1 MVGGRT
7 KKHHFGRIHAFS
19 SGKAPSSD
27 EQSQIGGP
35 GFSRLVYC
43 NDPECVEAASLK
55 YKDNYVSSTK
65 YNIATFLPKAL
76 FEQFR
81 RVANVYFLLCA
92 LLAFTPLSPYSAVS
106 NVLPLVV
113 VVAATMAKEALEDW
127 RRFKQVRNSLFFS
140 SSHFQYMQDTLGE
153 LLGTVVKYFL
163 SIRIL
168 R

>member
-1 MVGGRT
+1 MVGGRR

-19 SGKAPSSD
+19 SGKVPSSD

-43 NDPECVEAASLK
+43 NDPECVEAGALK
-55 YKDNYVSSTK
+55 YIDNYVSSTK

-127 RRFKQVRNSLFFS
+127 RRFKQVSNSFFS
-140 SSHFQYMQDTLGE
+140 FSFPIYAYDTLIE
-153 LLGTVVKYFL
+153 FVVKCL
-163 SIRIL
+163 VSIVIRNCC
-168 R
+168 